1 MTDKT
6 LIDQHICPVCHVPR
20 RARRNP
26 SMALAAHIKRSKDP
40 AHVAWKLVH
49 WATHYRHGGDK
60 MENRE
65 YTMEMVKHAVAVAFG
80 EEWAA
85 RVH

>member
-1 MTDKT
+1 
-6 LIDQHICPVCHVPR
+6 
-20 RARRNP
+20 
-26 SMALAAHIKRSKDP
+26 
-40 AHVAWKLVH
+40 VH